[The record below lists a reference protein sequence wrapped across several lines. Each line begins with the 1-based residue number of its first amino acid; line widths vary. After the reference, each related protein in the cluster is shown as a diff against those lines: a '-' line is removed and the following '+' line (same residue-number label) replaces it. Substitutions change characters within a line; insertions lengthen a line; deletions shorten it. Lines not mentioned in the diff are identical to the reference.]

1 MAEHIREGRG
11 EIQAAQRQT
20 LPKLIT
26 IDDIWGDLQMHSTWS
41 DGSHTIAENKP
52 EAPLLPHGTLK
63 PCGHRTMLWLC
74 PQMHRSSGARH
85 DRVGQLTRRQR
96 AAGSGRHVSR

>member
-26 IDDIWGDLQMHSTWS
+26 LDDIWGDLQMHSTWS

-52 EAPLLPHGTLK
+52 DAPLLPHGTLK
-63 PCGHRTMLWLC
+63 PC
-74 PQMHRSSGARH
+74 GARH